1 MELFLTQGYI
11 QLDGVLLDQEKQAA
25 LVEALNRDIDR
36 TTYSGNNI
44 LFDFPLLQEV
54 ANHERLLGAV
64 HSLLGE
70 DCVLQPHR
78 FCHITESG
86 RGLQPLHRDSYYGHQ
101 KIRSLHTWELIVF
114 YFPHDATLEM
124 GPTTIVPG
132 SQYDLECPSPAVERC
147 VAVKAGTAMVV
158 NYGMWHRGTHNSSNY
173 ERAMVK
179 LQYVRL
185 TPPRAERPS
194 WNHQREH
201 QPPLKVGSREW
212 RILMWHMGWPE
223 AAAQRVAEEARGVD
237 ADVNCLRDER
247 EWDPRFA
254 EGRWAD
260 FLVRSPLR
268 LCPGFAAAERLGL
281 ASPSTVRGEVEQR
294 LAELIQTAPL
304 ESSST
309 ATLWEKTIPIFAAF
323 ACGPHVGHSK
333 LLREAF
339 LSRLESVLSLLEEGN
354 QTPWLEV
361 FAWTMAE
368 GLRNSEKDP
377 RVEKILARCCALKPT
392 LELNQL
398 RFTAALSLSNQVPLA
413 EETIPVLEWLET
425 NYERRFCRYS
435 RAFASVAR
443 LRSEAAL
450 SRPQAKESWS
460 VEAMARMTTAECP
473 LSRPPN
479 RCY

>member
-11 QLDGVLLDQEKQAA
+11 QIDGVLLDETKQAA
-25 LVEALNRDIDR
+25 LVEALNRNDAVATD
-36 TTYSGNNI
+36 SGNNI

-70 DCVLQPHR
+70 DSVLQPHR
-78 FCHITESG
+78 YCHVTYKRSPG
-86 RGLQPLHRDSYYGHQ
+86 QPLHRDSYYGHQ

-114 YFPHDATLEM
+114 YFPHDVTLEM

-147 VAVKAGTAMVV
+147 VPVKAGTAMVL
-158 NYGMWHRGTHNSSNY
+158 NYGLWHRGTRNSASQ
-173 ERAMVK
+173 RTMVK

-185 TPPRAERPS
+185 APPRAEKPS
-194 WNHQREH
+194 WNHRREH
-201 QPPLKVGSREW
+201 QPALPVGSREW
-212 RILMWHMGWPE
+212 KIFMWHMGWPE
-223 AAAQRVAEEARGVD
+223 EAAQSVAEEARGVD
-237 ADVNCLRDER
+237 ADVKCLREER
-247 EWDPRFA
+247 EWDPRIA
-254 EGRWAD
+254 EGWWGD
-260 FLVRSPLR
+260 FEQLR
-268 LCPGFAAAERLGL
+268 LCPGFSAAERLSFS
-281 ASPSTVRGEVEQR
+281 SPSSMADKGAQS
-294 LAELIQTAPL
+294 LAELIQMAPL

-309 ATLWEKTIPIFAAF
+309 ATLWERTIPIVAAF
-323 ACGPHVGHSK
+323 ASGPHVGHSN
-333 LLREAF
+333 LLRETF
-339 LSRLESVLSLLEEGN
+339 LTQLGSVLSVLEGGT
-354 QTPWLEV
+354 QPPWLEV
-361 FAWTMAE
+361 LAWTMAE
-368 GLRNSEKDP
+368 GLRNSEKDSC
-377 RVEKILARCCALKPT
+377 VEKILARCCALKPT

-413 EETIPVLEWLET
+413 EATLKILHTLEED
-425 NYERRFCRYS
+425 RHCRYS

-473 LSRPPN
+473 LSRSEGA
-479 RCY
+479 Y